1 MTTAELAQEAKAQTL
16 THLQRLEAE
25 SIHIMREVAAEAEKP
40 VMLYSVGKDSAV
52 MLHLARKAFY
62 PSPPPFP
69 LLHVDTTWK
78 FKAMYELRNKMAEI
92 SGMELL
98 VYQNPEAKERGI
110 NPFDHGGLHTDMWKT
125 EGFAETKGYVGTDR
139 LTFDVMGKI
148 KGRFPSRTAQFCTE
162 KLKIFPMLRWVEEN
176 LSEEE
181 FIRYSGVRHDESA
194 KRKHIPE
201 YEWDA
206 LFDCPVRNPLIE
218 WKKSECFALAKTNGE
233 PINPLYSLGF
243 SRVGCAPCVN
253 SGKDDITHWA
263 QRSPDMIDKVR
274 VWEESVNR
282 TFFAPCVPGIK
293 PRLSPRGKVEI
304 FNWVDEVVEWAK
316 TDRGGYQ
323 FKIISELPVASCES
337 KYGLCE

>member
-1 MTTAELAQEAKAQTL
+1 MKHVVGFSGGIDSQACARWVLDRYPKEDVILVNSDAGGNEHPLTTGFVDEYSAN
-16 THLQRLEAE
+16 
-25 SIHIMREVAAEAEKP
+25 IHP
-40 VMLYSVGKDSAV
+40 VVKIQAII
-52 MLHLARKAFY
+52 A
-62 PSPPPFP
+62 
-69 LLHVDTTWK
+69 
-78 FKAMYELRNKMAEI
+78 
-92 SGMELL
+92 
-98 VYQNPEAKERGI
+98 
-110 NPFDHGGLHTDMWKT
+110 DMWKT

-201 YEWDA
+201 HEWDA

-293 PRLSPRGKVEI
+293 PRLSPWGKVEI